1 MFSLVCT
8 PDHLAI
14 LAISS
19 SVPYS
24 VAVLTNVLSLLAWPN
39 IGARTITHVILEM
52 ACELALI
59 VIVFNSTVAVQPA
72 IFVPG
77 TLVGAAANLN
87 HAFTA

>member
-1 MFSLVCT
+1 MFSLVRT

-19 SVPYS
+19 SVPHS
-24 VAVLTNVLSLLAWPN
+24 VAVLTNVLSLLAWPD
-39 IGARTITHVILEM
+39 IGALTITHVILEK

-59 VIVFNSTVAVQPA
+59 VIVFNGTFAVQPA

-77 TLVGAAANLN
+77 TLVGAAADLN
-87 HAFTA
+87 HALSD